1 MTSIRQ
7 ALAFSF
13 LERYLL
19 LAISLGSNMVIARLL
34 TPEAIGL
41 FSVSLAFVGIAQV
54 LRDFGVASY
63 LIQERNLTDAHVRTA
78 FSVLL
83 IMGGVVF
90 VALYLAA
97 PLVARTYSE
106 PAMVETLRI
115 CALNFLAL
123 PFCTVSLALLRREM
137 KFQHLAAVGF
147 AAAAAGAVVSVGL
160 AATGHGVISLAIG
173 SVVVNVVTGVGAAYC
188 RGVAS
193 LIWPGLQHWRA
204 VLGFGAQ
211 SSFTGVITTVSMD
224 INDIAVG
231 KIMGFEPVAVL
242 SRAQGLMYLFHRDLM
257 SAVRN
262 VAFPGYARAHRE
274 GKALERSYVI
284 SVTHVCVVAWTFY
297 GFLSLYPLDVLRLLF
312 GSQWDAAALLV
323 PLFCLAGSFGALTN
337 LITSLLIAAGRNTE
351 VTKLELVLQPLR
363 AVLVVAA
370 VLYFKSLAAC
380 ALALV
385 LFMALSIPMWYGLK
399 GRSIPNDWPAL
410 RRGLGRSALVSVVSL
425 VVPGLLRLLG
435 ADERG
440 ATGAGVMLAAAV
452 ACAAGWLLALVCLK
466 HPLAAD
472 PAFARFARFLPKPL
486 RARLPEPPA
495 DLKP

>member
-1 MTSIRQ
+1 MTNIRQ

-19 LAISLGSNMVIARLL
+19 LAISLGSNMAIARLL
-34 TPEAIGL
+34 TPEAIGV
-41 FSVSLAFVGIAQV
+41 FSVSMAFVGIAQV

-63 LIQERNLTDAHVRTA
+63 LIQEPKLTDAHVRTA

-83 IMGGVVF
+83 IMGGAVF
-90 VALYLAA
+90 VALFLAA
-97 PLVARTYSE
+97 PLVARTYGE
-106 PAMVETLRI
+106 PAMVDTLRI

-137 KFQHLAAVGF
+137 KFQQLAVVGFTAAV
-147 AAAAAGAVVSVGL
+147 AGAAVSVGL
-160 AATGHGVISLAIG
+160 AAAGYGVISLAIG

-193 LIWPGLQHWRA
+193 LIRPGLGHWRV

-211 SSFTGVITTVSMD
+211 SSFTGVITSVSMD

-231 KIMGFEPVAVL
+231 KILGFEPVAVL

-257 SAVRN
+257 GAVRN
-262 VAFPGYARAHRE
+262 VAYPSFARAHRE
-274 GKALERSYVI
+274 GQALEQSYVT
-284 SVTHVCVVAWTFY
+284 SVTHVCVVAWPFY
-297 GFLSLYPLDVLRLLF
+297 GFLSLYALDVLRMLF
-312 GSQWDAAALLV
+312 GPQWDAAAPLV
-323 PLFCLAGSFGALTN
+323 PLFCLAGGLGALTS
-337 LITSLLIAAGRNTE
+337 LVTSLLIAAGRNTQ
-351 VTKLELVLQPLR
+351 VTQVELVLQPLR

-385 LFMALSIPMWYGLK
+385 AFTAFSIPVWYWLK

-410 RRGLGRSALVSVVSL
+410 RRKLGQSALVSVVSL
-425 VVPGLLRLLG
+425 AVPGLIWLWQ
-435 ADERG
+435 ADSRG
-440 ATGAGVMLAAAV
+440 ATGTGVMLASAL
-452 ACAAGWLLALVCLK
+452 ACAICWCLSLVWLK

-472 PAFARFARFLPKPL
+472 PAFVRLMPRWLLPPQTKSPSDFKP
-486 RARLPEPPA
+486 
-495 DLKP
+495 